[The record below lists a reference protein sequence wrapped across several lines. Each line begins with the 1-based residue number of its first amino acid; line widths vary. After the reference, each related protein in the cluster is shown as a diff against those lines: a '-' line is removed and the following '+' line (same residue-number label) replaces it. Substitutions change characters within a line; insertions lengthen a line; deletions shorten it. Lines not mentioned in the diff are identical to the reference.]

1 MEVHVGDRSAALGG
15 EGGIPFLI
23 IPDQLLTCHAVAGQ
37 RQEDLPLSKL
47 PIQKIHQLPYRTVE
61 EMIAIQQLG
70 GDAGGEDTGRRTCR
84 KVERQQIDR
93 GIGSQSGSLYHRLR
107 KSDDILIDYRG
118 VLQVL
123 YGREGSRIYM
133 VGSKGSVT
141 CKRQQRSVQCRS
153 RRLPGDRPLVQS
165 GRHGATLTDIPWQ
178 TRGVESGADPPRR
191 RVIEPVC
198 RLCLVSTGNDGLLGT
213 RSDGEDLS
221 QPMSRLRQSVSKDR
235 SAESKG

>member
-1 MEVHVGDRSAALGG
+1 
-15 EGGIPFLI
+15 
-23 IPDQLLTCHAVAGQ
+23 
-37 RQEDLPLSKL
+37 
-47 PIQKIHQLPYRTVE
+47 
-61 EMIAIQQLG
+61 MIAIQQLRG
-70 GDAGGEDTGRRTCR
+70 NAGGDTGRRTR
-84 KVERQQIDR
+84 SKVECQQIDR
-93 GIGSQSGSLYHRLR
+93 LIGSQSGSLYHRLS
-107 KSDDILIDYRG
+107 KSDDVLIDHRG

-141 CKRQQRSVQCRS
+141 SIRQKRSVQRRI
-153 RRLPGDRPLVQS
+153 RRLPSDRPLIES
-165 GRHGATLTDIPWQ
+165 GRHCTALTDIPWQ

-198 RLCLVSTGNDGLLGT
+198 RLCLVSTGNDCLLGT

>member
-1 MEVHVGDRSAALGG
+1 M
-15 EGGIPFLI
+15 
-23 IPDQLLTCHAVAGQ
+23 
-37 RQEDLPLSKL
+37 SKL

-61 EMIAIQQLG
+61 EVVAIEKLG
-70 GDAGGEDTGRRTCR
+70 GDAGGDTGWRTCR
-84 KVERQQIDR
+84 QVERQQIDR
-93 GIGSQSGSLYHRLR
+93 GIGPQSGALYHRLS
-107 KSDDILIDYRG
+107 KSDDILIDHRG

-133 VGSKGSVT
+133 VGSKGST
-141 CKRQQRSVQCRS
+141 ACIRQQRSVQRRV
-153 RRLPGDRPLVQS
+153 RRLPGDRPLIES
-165 GRHGATLTDIPWQ
+165 GRHCTALTDIPWQ
-178 TRGVESGADPPRR
+178 TRGVEGGADPPRR